1 MKLTNKNISGDLNNP
16 PISSEEL
23 NQSINSLSNL
33 ISNNFNNTFSTN
45 PNFKCFFLKTAYELG
60 YYYYLINDCP
70 KMREYFYILL
80 NKFNFEKFDSN
91 FNTIYFSKED
101 IELIINNNELEDEY
115 ENLTQSGH
123 DDNVEMKESIFD
135 NQTLLKFNQTYD
147 TIQNDYEK
155 FFTKISSCFQEKKY
169 SDVSIIFILCIYLY

>member
-33 ISNNFNNTFSTN
+33 ISNNFNNTFNTN

-60 YYYYLINDCP
+60 YYYYLINDFP

-80 NKFNFEKFDSN
+80 NKLNFEKFDSN

-101 IELIINNNELEDEY
+101 IELIINNSELEDEY